1 MALNSFDYVIWNV
14 FLFLELLGVKR
25 ITQPKFRTIRWFL
38 GFCALRDISL
48 FIIDGHRQLYWDVGW
63 ASKQIEMVW
72 LAWIAGYVASLNSG
86 KYEWPMRIPALG
98 VTIISLFNLP
108 FYATAERMQE
118 YQLHAQLIVIV
129 TVLIACLL
137 TIRHAD
143 LQLAAGVAVL
153 AGSGLISA
161 VTFAAG
167 KFSPTVASLIWIAG
181 LLVTLTALKGTSV
194 PSCILES
201 PSQDECKRHSSGQ
214 SLVSTPEGEAE
225 HWKEWIHAP
234 YHRLIQ

>member
-1 MALNSFDYVIWNV
+1 MELNSFGYVIWNV

-63 ASKQIEMVW
+63 ASKQIEMIW
-72 LAWIAGYVASLNSG
+72 LAWIAGYIASLDSP

-98 VTIISLFNLP
+98 VAIISLSNLP

-118 YQLHAQLIVIV
+118 YQFHAQLIVIV

-137 TIRHAD
+137 TIRRA
-143 LQLAAGVAVL
+143 QFSLAGGVAAL
-153 AGSGLISA
+153 AGSGLVSA
-161 VTFAAG
+161 VMFAAG
-167 KFSPTVASLIWIAG
+167 NSSSMVASLIWIGG
-181 LLVTLTALKGTSV
+181 LILTLTALKAN
-194 PSCILES
+194 PACPCIS
-201 PSQDECKRHSSGQ
+201 RPQIPDERIGQASGQ
-214 SLVSTPEGEAE
+214 SLSSTPEAEAE
-225 HWKEWIHAP
+225 HWKEWIYAP